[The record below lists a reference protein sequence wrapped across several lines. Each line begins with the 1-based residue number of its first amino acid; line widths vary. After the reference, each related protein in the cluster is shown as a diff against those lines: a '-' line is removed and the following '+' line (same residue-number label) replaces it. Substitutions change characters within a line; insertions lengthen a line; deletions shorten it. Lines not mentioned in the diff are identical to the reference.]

1 MKQALLL
8 FLLLFITVINVRSAS
23 DGGDRVPSASV
34 ILWPSAPNPT
44 EDKCLIRFY
53 IPESDP
59 TASIRILNSDST
71 FNRDISLLGLTGIN
85 SAVLNV
91 TDMKDGNYIYQLY
104 YKGELR
110 NSRVF
115 TVKH

>member
-1 MKQALLL
+1 MKPSLLL
-8 FLLLFITVINVRSAS
+8 FFFLFTAVMAGHSAS
-23 DGGDRVPSASV
+23 DGDRQPFASV
-34 ILWPSAPNPT
+34 ILWPCAPNPT

-85 SAVLNV
+85 SSVLYV
-91 TDMKDGNYIYQLY
+91 SDMKAGNYIYQLY
-104 YKGELR
+104 YKGE
-110 NSRVF
+110 
-115 TVKH
+115 

>member
-1 MKQALLL
+1 MKTALLL
-8 FLLLFITVINVRSAS
+8 FFLLFVSVASVRSAS
-23 DGGDRVPSASV
+23 EGDRQPLASV

-53 IPESDP
+53 VPESDP

-85 SAVLNV
+85 SSVLNV

-110 NSRVF
+110 SSRVF